1 MNIARIAWP
10 LCGASLVLAVVAGWL
25 ALRNGASVADVS
37 HLPSVA
43 ACAVTGGLIMRRRP
57 GNPVGPLLL
66 GSALG
71 FALLECCGQA
81 AVRTGSAVL
90 AWPQTWLWVP
100 SNLGLAL
107 VPAYFPD
114 GRLPQRWRPAVWG
127 LLVVA
132 AVAAV
137 TGALL
142 PGTNDQVR
150 PQAPA
155 NPLGVAAF
163 AGVAPVAE
171 AVFTIAAGVV
181 FVVGAGAV
189 ALHTRTLTGARR
201 QQARWLAYAVGLVA
215 LVVLGRLAAGLLDA
229 RPDRIWPLADEPWDV
244 VGGLS
249 IVLIP
254 AGIGIAVLRHRLFD
268 IDLLISRTVV
278 FVALSAGVA
287 GAYLLVVGVL
297 GASSVVAAV
306 VAALVFGALRQWL
319 QRRVNLLVYGERDDP
334 YTVLARL
341 GERLAQVPDPGA
353 ILETGTATVREAL
366 QLSYVGIEVSGGRSY
381 ELGTRPPNPAALPLV
396 AGGEPVGTLLLGP
409 RPGEAALGP
418 RDLRLLEDLARHIGV
433 AVQAVRFSADLRRSR
448 EQLVVAREEERRR
461 LRRDLHDG
469 LGPTLAGLTMRAEAA
484 QEIGGEEAKRLLEE
498 IVAAARAAVADVR
511 RLVEGLRPPALDTL
525 GLVGALRS
533 HLAGWSGTG
542 GPRVT
547 VDAPEDLSGLPA
559 AALLPAA
566 TEVAAYRIAHEA
578 LANARRHAGATA
590 VRLRLRLDEGWL
602 VLVVTDDG
610 HGTPTVAPGATVTGG
625 VGMHSMRERAE
636 ELGGTLSVTSSP
648 SGTSVSARLP
658 LEVGP

>member
-10 LCGASLVLAVVAGWL
+10 LSGASLVLAVLAGWL
-25 ALRNGASVADVS
+25 ALGNGASVGDVS
-37 HLPSVA
+37 SLASIA
-43 ACAVTGGLIMRRRP
+43 ACAVTGGLIVRRRP

-66 GSALG
+66 GSALS
-71 FALLECCGQA
+71 FILLEVCGQA
-81 AVRTGSAVL
+81 AVRTGNPAL

-100 SNLGLAL
+100 GNLGLAL
-107 VPAYFPD
+107 VPAFFPD
-114 GRLPQRWRPAVWG
+114 GRLPRRWRPAVRA
-127 LLVVA
+127 LLGVA

-137 TGALL
+137 TGALR
-142 PGTNDQVR
+142 PGQNDQVR
-150 PQAPA
+150 PRAPA
-155 NPLGVAAF
+155 NPLGVAAL
-163 AGVAPVAE
+163 ADLAPAVE
-171 AVFTIAAGVV
+171 TVFTVAAGIA

-189 ALHTRTLTGARR
+189 VLHTRTLTGARR

-215 LVVLGRLAAGLLDA
+215 LVVLGRLAAGLLDD
-229 RPDRIWPLADEPWDV
+229 RPDRVWPLAEPWDV
-244 VGGLS
+244 AGGVA
-249 IVLIP
+249 IALIP

-334 YTVLARL
+334 YTVLTRL

-353 ILETGTATVREAL
+353 ILETSTATVREAL
-366 QLSYVGIEVSGGRSY
+366 QLSYVGIEVGGGRSY

-396 AGGEPVGTLLLGP
+396 AGREPVGTLLLGP

-484 QEIGGEEAKRLLEE
+484 QEVGGEEATRLLDE
-498 IVAAARAAVADVR
+498 IVADARTAVADVR

-547 VDAPEDLSGLPA
+547 VDAPEDLAGLPA
-559 AALLPAA
+559 AAALPAA
-566 TEVAAYRIAHEA
+566 TEVAAYRIALEA

-602 VLVVTDDG
+602 VLSVTDDG
-610 HGTPTVAPGATVTGG
+610 HGTTAVAPGATGTGG

-648 SGTSVSARLP
+648 AGTRVSARLP
-658 LEVGP
+658 LEVVP